1 MYQTWEELEDSIKTV
16 KNVSYV
22 ELDKILYLELEI
34 KMQLLCLLVKVLEQ
48 MKID

>member
-1 MYQTWEELEDSIKTV
+1 MYQTWEELEDSIKNCQKCKLCRARQNIV
-16 KNVSYV
+16 F
-22 ELDKILYLELEI
+22 ELEI